1 MEQYNKAMSA
11 VRSSVEWLF
20 GDVVNS
26 FKVLDFK
33 KNLKL
38 MLSSIGKMYVVS
50 DLLRNVLTCLYGKE
64 TSDYFDL
71 SPTSLQE
78 HLS

>member
-1 MEQYNKAMSA
+1 M
-11 VRSSVEWLF
+11 EWLF

-26 FKVLDFK
+26 FKFLDFK

-38 MLSSIGKMYVVS
+38 MLSSVGKMYVVS
-50 DLLRNVLTCLYGKE
+50 VLLRNALTCLHGNE

-71 SPTSLQE
+71 SLPRF
-78 HLS
+78 